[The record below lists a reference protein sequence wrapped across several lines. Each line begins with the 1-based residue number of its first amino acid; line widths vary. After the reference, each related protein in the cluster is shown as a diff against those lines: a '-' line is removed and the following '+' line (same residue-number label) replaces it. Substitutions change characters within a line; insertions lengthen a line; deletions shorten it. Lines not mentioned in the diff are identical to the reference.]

1 MRFRSALFVAGF
13 YSILLFLP
21 SVTIG
26 QTNAEFQVVFSRR
39 VYKERGRSFQQIWI
53 WKPATG
59 VLRALTH
66 SSRNHFFPICTGGK
80 INFFSSGYKWVPDS
94 MLWSFDPTNG
104 EERLIGP
111 APMPATPEPART
123 DNCEVF
129 AKAESLEACGK
140 EEDLSVSRDN
150 KAIGHI
156 NISPDPN
163 EQTPIA
169 SLEWSP
175 DAKWLLVGAVE
186 DVHEADY
193 FVVNPTMM
201 KLTKVA
207 TAETALWL
215 PERDQIIFTTPQ
227 DLAQLT
233 GSYERHKHFAN
244 IYGEFL
250 NVWVQHLV
258 LFNPATGKSTAL
270 TSGLTDNF
278 EASLCSR

>member
-1 MRFRSALFVAGF
+1 
-13 YSILLFLP
+13 
-21 SVTIG
+21 
-26 QTNAEFQVVFSRR
+26 
-39 VYKERGRSFQQIWI
+39 
-53 WKPATG
+53 
-59 VLRALTH
+59 
-66 SSRNHFFPICTGGK
+66 
-80 INFFSSGYKWVPDS
+80 
-94 MLWSFDPTNG
+94 
-104 EERLIGP
+104 
-111 APMPATPEPART
+111 
-123 DNCEVF
+123 
-129 AKAESLEACGK
+129 
-140 EEDLSVSRDN
+140 
-150 KAIGHI
+150 
-156 NISPDPN
+156 
-163 EQTPIA
+163 
-169 SLEWSP
+169 
-175 DAKWLLVGAVE
+175 VE

-233 GSYERHKHFAN
+233 GSYERHKRFAN